1 MTSISLYSLDLFG
14 TRGFA
19 LGLGRGPFR
28 PLSFYVIDNF
38 AGSLA
43 DNFADGFADSFVD
56 NFAGSLPGH
65 LS

>member
-28 PLSFYVIDNF
+28 PRCFFGIDNY

-43 DNFADGFADSFVD
+43 DNKAGGFA
-56 NFAGSLPGH
+56 ASLV
-65 LS
+65 